1 MMLAKINVS
10 QSRLRPLFVAT
21 LAFLMAVTAVAP
33 TSTASEIGITRKVI
47 KQAIAQ
53 SLNKRLKIGDGL
65 AFNET
70 VTTGAE
76 SAVEILF
83 TDESKLILGE
93 NAEIILDSMIYNPNQ
108 SIVKGTFRVI
118 TGILRFKS
126 AQTRL
131 DMIINT
137 PTGTIGIRGTEF
149 DLLTSKEATE
159 ITMYEGVVQVT
170 SAAGTATVSR
180 GQTYRMS
187 ATSGGFLDAPSP
199 ALEQASTR
207 MLALIATQGPETA
220 AVSSSAT
227 APSAATTVTSNTAAP
242 VDNRILMEL
251 ASGPVLIEMR
261 PDLAPKHIQR
271 VRELIKKGAFDG
283 LQFQFVQ
290 PGYVAETM
298 VPTDDTT
305 TIPAEFSSTPFDRGT
320 VGMSHAPNDPNG
332 ANGKFFIALGRAK
345 VLDGKY
351 TVWGQVVS
359 GMEHLDKLKATRGT
373 TARQIIK
380 SLRVGN

>member
-10 QSRLRPLFVAT
+10 QSRLRQLFIAT
-21 LAFLMAVTAVAP
+21 LALLMAVTAVAP
-33 TSTASEIGITRKVI
+33 SSAASEIGVARKVI
-47 KQAIAQ
+47 KQAIAR

-70 VTTGAE
+70 VATGVE
-76 SAVEILF
+76 SAIEILL

-93 NAEIILDSMIYNPNQ
+93 HAEIILDSMIYEPNQ
-108 SIVKGTFRVI
+108 GVVKGTFRVI
-118 TGILRFKS
+118 SGVLRFKS
-126 AQTRL
+126 ALAKL

-159 ITMYEGVVQVT
+159 ITMYEGVVQVS

-187 ATSGGFLDAPSP
+187 ASSGGFLDAPTP
-199 ALEQASTR
+199 VLKQASTR
-207 MLALIATQGPETA
+207 MLALIATQGPETTTDSRA
-220 AVSSSAT
+220 AAPAT
-227 APSAATTVTSNTAAP
+227 AAATSTRSTSTGN
-242 VDNRILMEL
+242 NRILMEL
-251 ASGPVLIEMR
+251 ESGPVLIEMR
-261 PDLAPKHIQR
+261 PDLAPQHVKR
-271 VRELIKKGAFDG
+271 VRELIRKTAFNG
-283 LQFQFVQ
+283 LEFQFVQ

-298 VPTDDTT
+298 VPTVDGT
-305 TIPAEFSSTPFDRGT
+305 TIPAEFSSTPYERGT
-320 VGMSHAPNDPNG
+320 VGMSHDPDAPNS
-332 ANGKFFIALGRAK
+332 ATGKFFIALGRAK

-351 TVWGQVVS
+351 TVWGRVVS

-373 TARQIIK
+373 TERQVIK